1 MINEFKTTKKR
12 RCSKND
18 PLAVLKKELVKV
30 ASQLGYSKEIKQQ
43 IKDAQTETEA
53 YRAMANGRSN
63 L

>member
-1 MINEFKTTKKR
+1 MVNEFKTTRKR

-18 PLAVLKKELVKV
+18 PLTVLKKELVKV
-30 ASQLGYSKEIKQQ
+30 ASQLGYSKDVEQQ

-53 YRAMANGRSN
+53 YRAMINGRKN